1 MVRRNEKGLKKQ
13 QSYTKA
19 PANLGEDRMK
29 FIDALIFRY
38 FSHDYKLNFH
48 IEEDSLKSIL
58 KSDKHMF
65 VISFTVFKRVLQ
77 MSL

>member
-1 MVRRNEKGLKKQ
+1 MVRRNQKGLKKQ
-13 QSYTKA
+13 QSDTKA

-29 FIDALIFRY
+29 FIEALKFRY
-38 FSHDYKLNFH
+38 FSHDYTLNFH
-48 IEEDSLKSIL
+48 IEEDSLKSLL

-65 VISFTVFKRVLQ
+65 VISFTVSKRVLR